1 MNSDSPSHPR
11 PGAPVAWLF
20 KMAWRESRRNRSRLF
35 LFVSSIILGI
45 AALVSIYSLGENLQR
60 EVDLQA
66 AELIGADIA
75 INSNRDL
82 SPDMQRLV
90 DSLGDRQSSQ
100 RSFPSMAYFPA
111 GGHVR
116 LVQVRALEGEFPYY
130 GRLQTEPAEAGA
142 SFRTHQA
149 ALVDK
154 SLLDRFQAR
163 VGDTLRLG
171 ALGFRIEG
179 ALIAAPGQTGL
190 TAAVAPLVYFPMR
203 YLAATGLDQKGS
215 RIGQSR
221 FIKFD
226 QTADIPELVKGLE
239 PRFEKELLDVDT
251 VESQKEQ
258 TARSFGDLTRFLSLV
273 GFIALLLGCIGVA
286 SAVHILIRERIA
298 TIAVLRCLGAT
309 ALQAFLIQLIQIAT
323 VGLLGSAIG
332 AGLGTA
338 LQQGMPLLLKDFLP
352 VQVQSRIS
360 WPSIGQGMLTGLLV
374 SILFALA
381 PLVSIRNISPLHTL
395 RVDRSDLA
403 QKDKLRWLVYLLIA
417 AFILG
422 FSALQLKA
430 WNKAVF
436 FTLGVGAA
444 FLLLSG
450 TAIGLMRAV
459 RRFFPNAWPYVWRQG
474 LANLYRPNNQTAVII
489 LSVGLGT
496 ALICTIIFIRGI
508 LLERVSLSASG
519 NQPNMVLF
527 DIRSTQREPLLALA
541 RSHGLPATGTVPI
554 VTVRLEAVN
563 DIDAEALA
571 QDSTL
576 DMQRWIFTREYRV
589 TFRDTLTPTEQV
601 AKGSWSGRW
610 EGGKAPI
617 YVSVEKKLADRN
629 HIRIGD
635 TLTFNVQGMRLQT
648 LVGSLRKVEW
658 NRVQTNFFVV
668 FPVGVLEKAPQFHVF
683 VTRVPDAP
691 RSAAFQQAVV
701 RDFPNISV
709 IDLGLVL
716 SVVDTLLEKISMVI
730 RFMAMFC
737 LCTGIVVLI
746 ASVMIS
752 RYQRMR
758 ESVLLRTLGAH
769 RRQVLAINGLEYLFL
784 GGLAAFAGVL
794 ISMAG
799 SWTLAHFVFETTF
812 RPDLLAAAE
821 AFTAVCALTVGIGL
835 ANSRFVVNRPPLEI
849 LRED

>member
-1 MNSDSPSHPR
+1 MSADIQPIGSR
-11 PGAPVAWLF
+11 GAGTRWLF
-20 KMAWRESRRNRSRLF
+20 RMAWRESRRNRSRLF
-35 LFVSSIILGI
+35 LFISSIILGI

-75 INSNRDL
+75 VNSNRDF
-82 SPDMQRLV
+82 SPGMRRLV
-90 DSLGDRQSSQ
+90 DSLGDRRSEQ
-100 RSFPSMAYFPA
+100 RSFPSMAFFPA
-111 GGHVR
+111 SGQAR

-130 GRLQTEPAEAGA
+130 GSLQTEPASAGA

-149 ALVDK
+149 ALVEK
-154 SLLDRFQAR
+154 TLMDRFGAKP
-163 VGDTLRLG
+163 GDTIRLG
-171 ALGFRIEG
+171 ELGFRIEG
-179 ALIAAPGQTGL
+179 ALLSAPGQTGM
-190 TAAVAPLVYFPMR
+190 TAAIAPTVYIPMR
-203 YLAATGLDQKGS
+203 HLAQTGLDQKGS
-215 RIGQSR
+215 RISQSR

-226 QTADIPELVKGLE
+226 RPTDVPAIVKALE

-251 VESQKEQ
+251 VESQKEK

-309 ALQAFLIQLIQIAT
+309 ARQAFLIQLIQVSA
-323 VGLLGSAIG
+323 VGVLGSAIG

-338 LQQGMPLLLKDFLP
+338 LQQAMPLLLKDFLP
-352 VQVQSRIS
+352 VQVHALAS
-360 WPSIGQGMLTGLLV
+360 WTAIGQGMLTGLLV
-374 SILFALA
+374 SVLFALA
-381 PLVSIRNISPLHTL
+381 PLVSIRNISPLNTL
-395 RVDRSDLA
+395 RVDHGDLA
-403 QKDKLRWLVYLLIA
+403 RRDKLRWLVYLLIA
-417 AFILG
+417 GFVLC
-422 FSALQLKA
+422 FSALQLKS
-430 WNKAVF
+430 WSKAVF
-436 FTLGVGAA
+436 FTLGVGVA
-444 FLLLSG
+444 FLLL
-450 TAIGLMRAV
+450 TATAVGLMRAV
-459 RRFFPNAWPYVWRQG
+459 RRFFPHGWPYVWRQG

-496 ALICTIIFIRGI
+496 ALICTVVFIRGI

-527 DIRSTQREPLLALA
+527 DIRSTQRDTLLSLA

-554 VTVRLEAVN
+554 ITTRLESVN
-563 DIDAEALA
+563 GIGAEELA
-571 QDSTL
+571 RDSTI

-589 TFRDTLTPTEQV
+589 TFRDTLTPTEQIV
-601 AKGSWSGRW
+601 KGKWKGRW
-610 EGGKAPI
+610 EGGDAPV
-617 YVSVEKKLADRN
+617 YVSVERKLADRN
-629 HIRIGD
+629 HIRVGD
-635 TLTFNVQGMRLQT
+635 TLRFNVQGMRIQT
-648 LVGSLRKVEW
+648 LVGSLRDVEW
-658 NRVQTNFFVV
+658 NRVQTNFLIV
-668 FPVGVLEKAPQFHVF
+668 FPTGVLEKAPQFHVL
-683 VTRVPDAP
+683 VTRTPDE
-691 RSAAFQQAVV
+691 RSSAAFQQAVV
-701 RDFPNISV
+701 RDFPNISI

-716 SVVDTLLEKISMVI
+716 SVVDTLLEKIGTVI

-758 ESVLLRTLGAH
+758 ESVLLRTLGAD

-784 GGLAAFAGVL
+784 GALAALTGVI

-799 SWTLAHFVFETTF
+799 SWALASFVFETAF
-812 RPDLLAAAE
+812 RPDLLAALE
-821 AFTAVCALTVGIGL
+821 AFAAVCALTVGIGL

-849 LRED
+849 LREE

>member
-1 MNSDSPSHPR
+1 MRADTANVEGR
-11 PGAPVAWLF
+11 GAGTAWLF
-20 KMAWRESRRNRSRLF
+20 RMAWRESRRNRSRLF

-75 INSNRDL
+75 VNSNRDL
-82 SPDMQRLV
+82 SPEMERLV
-90 DSLGDRQSSQ
+90 DSLGDRHSEQ
-100 RSFPSMAYFPA
+100 RSFPSMAFFPA

-130 GRLQTEPAEAGA
+130 GKLETEPAGAGT
-142 SFRTHQA
+142 SFRSRQA

-154 SLLDRFQAR
+154 SLMDRFGAR
-163 VGDTLRLG
+163 PGDTIRLG
-171 ALGFRIEG
+171 ELPFIIEG
-179 ALIAAPGQTGL
+179 ALLSAPGQTGM
-190 TAAVAPLVYFPMR
+190 TAAVAPTVYIPMR
-203 YLAATGLDQKGS
+203 LLAQTGLDQKGS
-215 RIGQSR
+215 RISQSR
-221 FIKFD
+221 YIKFD
-226 QTADIPELVKGLE
+226 RPADVSAIVKALE
-239 PRFEKELLDVDT
+239 KRFEKEQLDVDT

-309 ALQAFLIQLIQIAT
+309 ARQAFLIQLIQISA
-323 VGLLGSAIG
+323 VGILGSAAG
-332 AGLGTA
+332 ALLGTA
-338 LQQGMPLLLKDFLP
+338 IQQGMPLLLKDFLP
-352 VQVQSRIS
+352 VQVHARTS
-360 WPSIGQGMLTGLLV
+360 WTSIGQGMLTGLLV
-374 SILFALA
+374 SVLFALA
-381 PLVSIRNISPLHTL
+381 PLVSIRNISPLNTL
-395 RVDRSDLA
+395 RVDHGELA
-403 QKDKLRWLVYLLIA
+403 RRDRLRWLVYLLIA
-417 AFILG
+417 AFVLC
-422 FSALQLKA
+422 FSALQLKS
-430 WNKAVF
+430 WSRAVF

-444 FLLLSG
+444 FLLLSA
-450 TAIGLMRAV
+450 TAVGLMRAV
-459 RRFFPNAWPYVWRQG
+459 RRFFPDKWPYVWRQG

-496 ALICTIIFIRGI
+496 ALICTVVFIRGI
-508 LLERVSLSASG
+508 LLDRVNLSASG

-527 DIRSTQREPLLALA
+527 DIRSTQRDTLLALA

-554 VTVRLEAVN
+554 VTTRLERVN
-563 DIDAEALA
+563 GIGAEELA
-571 QDSTL
+571 RDSTI

-589 TFRDTLTPTEQV
+589 TFRDTLTSTEEV
-601 AKGSWSGRW
+601 VKGEWKGRW
-610 EGGKAPI
+610 EGGNAPI
-617 YVSVEKKLADRN
+617 HVSVERKLADRN
-629 HIRIGD
+629 HIRVGD
-635 TLTFNVQGMRLQT
+635 TLTFNIQGMRIRT
-648 LVGSLRKVEW
+648 LVGSLRDVEW

-668 FPVGVLEKAPQFHVF
+668 FPTGVLEKAPQFHVL
-683 VTRVPDAP
+683 VTRTPDA
-691 RSAAFQQAVV
+691 RSSAAFQQAVV

-716 SVVDTLLEKISMVI
+716 SVVDTLLEKIGTVI

-758 ESVLLRTLGAH
+758 ESVLLRTLGAD

-784 GGLAAFAGVL
+784 GALAALTGVL

-799 SWTLAHFVFETTF
+799 SWALARFVFETTF
-812 RPDLLAAAE
+812 RPDLIAALE
-821 AFTAVCALTVGIGL
+821 AFAAVCALTVGIGL

-849 LRED
+849 LREE